1 MPHEAIAHRGAPMI
15 EWILLLDTRW
25 VLAVLLLVLD
35 GWSIWLILTARP
47 GARET
52 VLWSGIVLLVP
63 VFGCLFWYALGPKP
77 RL

>member
-1 MPHEAIAHRGAPMI
+1 MI
-15 EWILLLDTRW
+15 DGIRALDTRW

-35 GWSIWLILTARP
+35 AWSIWLIARARP
-47 GARET
+47 GTREAM
-52 VLWSGIVLLVP
+52 LWSGVVLLVP

>member
-1 MPHEAIAHRGAPMI
+1 MI
-15 EWILLLDTRW
+15 DGILALDTRW

-35 GWSIWLILTARP
+35 GWSIWLILRARP
-47 GARET
+47 ARREA
-52 VLWSGIVLLVP
+52 VLWSGVVLLVP

>member
-1 MPHEAIAHRGAPMI
+1 MI
-15 EWILLLDTRW
+15 DGILALDTRW

-35 GWSIWLILTARP
+35 AWSIWLILRARP
-47 GARET
+47 RRREA
-52 VLWSGIVLLVP
+52 VLWSGIVVLVP

>member
-1 MPHEAIAHRGAPMI
+1 MI
-15 EWILLLDTRW
+15 DWILALDTRW
-25 VLAVLLLVLD
+25 VLTLLLLVLD
-35 GWSIWLILTARP
+35 TWSIWLIFRARP
-47 GARET
+47 AAREA

>member
-1 MPHEAIAHRGAPMI
+1 MI
-15 EWILLLDTRW
+15 DGIRALDTRW

-35 GWSIWLILTARP
+35 AWSIWLIARARP
-47 GARET
+47 GTRET
-52 VLWSGIVLLVP
+52 MLWSGVVLLVP

>member
-1 MPHEAIAHRGAPMI
+1 MI
-15 EWILLLDTRW
+15 DGILALDTRW
-25 VLAVLLLVLD
+25 VLAGLLLVLD
-35 GWSIWLILTARP
+35 AWSIWLILRARP
-47 GARET
+47 GRRDA